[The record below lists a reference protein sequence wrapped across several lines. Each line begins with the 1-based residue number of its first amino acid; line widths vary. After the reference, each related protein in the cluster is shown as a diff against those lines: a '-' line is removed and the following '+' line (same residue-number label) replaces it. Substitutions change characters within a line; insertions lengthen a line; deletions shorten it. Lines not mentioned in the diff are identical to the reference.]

1 MQMRR
6 NMTAIIKFVYVMSIF
21 LSLFHV
27 VTSSDNPIEL
37 VISSCKT
44 DYDCP
49 DKLCDSPKVGKCF
62 SCGEGRCLTN
72 ICYCEIGEKELG
84 GTIH

>member
-27 VTSSDNPIEL
+27 VTSSDNPIVL

-49 DKLCDSPKVGKCF
+49 DKFCDPPKVGKCL
-62 SCGEGRCLTN
+62 SN

-84 GTIH
+84 GTVH